1 MLSKQEAEEYNLKIN
16 LNKVK
21 IRIEDQ
27 KEINKILI
35 NKKVDKGSQGKKYAC
50 QEITMGNMMNQF
62 SMMMMN
68 WLMKMKSFL
77 KTQIMVTI
85 ILIVQVLH
93 TTKGKVEPN
102 SKKGIEEAI
111 LKIILKIKNI
121 RSIKL
126 LQIRMIKINT
136 TLR

>member
-50 QEITMGNMMNQF
+50 
-62 SMMMMN
+62 
-68 WLMKMKSFL
+68 
-77 KTQIMVTI
+77 
-85 ILIVQVLH
+85 
-93 TTKGKVEPN
+93 
-102 SKKGIEEAI
+102 
-111 LKIILKIKNI
+111 
-121 RSIKL
+121 R
-126 LQIRMIKINT
+126 
-136 TLR
+136 